1 MNVVLLL
8 GIEAR
13 FPDLSARNVATAL
26 VELPLDRIA
35 ITITDSSA
43 LLWHT

>member
-1 MNVVLLL
+1 MLLP

-26 VELPLDRIA
+26 VEPPVDRIA
-35 ITITDSSA
+35 VTITDSSA
-43 LLWHT
+43 L